1 MFEIEEYLFEF
12 SKIAQVRGNFQE
24 THKIYVFLTFVPLT
38 DPIKRTTA
46 KKITPVERENIS
58 LGSVFLRF
66 FISHLILEKKKK
78 MYLQFEH
85 FFMM

>member
-1 MFEIEEYLFEF
+1 M
-12 SKIAQVRGNFQE
+12 
-24 THKIYVFLTFVPLT
+24 HFLTFVPLT
-38 DPIKRTTA
+38 DQIKRTTA

-66 FISHLILEKKKK
+66 FISHLIREKKKQ

-85 FFMM
+85 FFTL